1 MKDNGLTSTLL
12 QPTLSRTH
20 TEHLMN
26 LGRHLILASVIVS
39 FALAGCASPRSFLGS
54 SFLPVTYKDIKKRDV
69 PLRLKLVVEFQRN
82 GVRFPMGEVPLR
94 DYSGRILRDTGVIY
108 PVDELSL
115 GPEQEDG
122 EIRIVLNNVA
132 DSGTVAVEA
141 SRTGFPLWMVGK
153 LITDAYELSMYISVN
168 GKTLSRTG
176 IQHAVHT
183 AIGNMSIPENVEVFR
198 ADQAFGKVLEQ
209 MILRA
214 LEDFQSR
221 GELVWLG
228 LPPVDGG
235 SAGTPIF
242 SSALKCPGSCF
253 TPTYLPVFT
262 LNRFL

>member
-1 MKDNGLTSTLL
+1 
-12 QPTLSRTH
+12 
-20 TEHLMN
+20 MN
-26 LGRHLILASVIVS
+26 LGRYVILLYVIASFV
-39 FALAGCASPRSFLGS
+39 LAGCASPRSFLGS
-54 SFLPVTYKDIKKRDV
+54 SFPAVTYKDIKKRDV

-82 GVRFPMGEVPLR
+82 GIRFPMGEVPLR

-108 PVDELSL
+108 PIDELFL

-132 DSGTVAVEA
+132 DSGTVAVGA

-153 LITDAYELSMYISVN
+153 LITDAYELSMFISVN
-168 GKTLSRTG
+168 GKTFSRTD

-183 AIGNMSIPENVEVFR
+183 AIGNMSVPDNVQVFP
-198 ADQAFGKVLEQ
+198 ADQAFGRVLEQ

-228 LPPVDGG
+228 LPPVDWG
-235 SAGTPIF
+235 SAGTPMF
-242 SSALKCPGSCF
+242 SSALKCRGSCF
-253 TPTYLPVFT
+253 TPTYLAVFT
-262 LNRFL
+262 PSRFL

>member
-1 MKDNGLTSTLL
+1 
-12 QPTLSRTH
+12 
-20 TEHLMN
+20 MN
-26 LGRHLILASVIVS
+26 LGRYVIFLYVIASFV
-39 FALAGCASPRSFLGS
+39 LAGCASPRSFLGS
-54 SFLPVTYKDIKKRDV
+54 SFPAVTYKDIKKRDV

-82 GVRFPMGEVPLR
+82 GIRFPMGEVPLR

-108 PVDELSL
+108 PIDELSL
-115 GPEQEDG
+115 GPGQEDG

-153 LITDAYELSMYISVN
+153 LITDAYELSMFISVN
-168 GKTLSRTG
+168 GKTFSRTG

-183 AIGNMSIPENVEVFR
+183 AIGNMSVPDNVQVFP

-221 GELVWLG
+221 GELVWLS
-228 LPPVDGG
+228 LPPVDWG
-235 SAGTPIF
+235 SAGTPMF
-242 SSALKCPGSCF
+242 SSALKCRGSCF
-253 TPTYLPVFT
+253 TPTYLAVFT
-262 LNRFL
+262 PSRFL

>member
-1 MKDNGLTSTLL
+1 
-12 QPTLSRTH
+12 
-20 TEHLMN
+20 MN
-26 LGRHLILASVIVS
+26 LGRYIVLPYAIVS
-39 FALAGCASPRSFLGS
+39 LVLAGCASPRSFLGS
-54 SFLPVTYKDIKKRDV
+54 SFPPVTYKDIKKRDV

-141 SRTGFPLWMVGK
+141 SPTGFPLWMVGK
-153 LITDAYELSMYISVN
+153 LITDAYEMSMSISVN
-168 GKTLSRTG
+168 GKTLNRTN

-183 AIGNMSIPENVEVFR
+183 AIGNMSIPGDVQVFP

-221 GELVWLG
+221 GELVWRG
-228 LPPVDGG
+228 LPPVDWG
-235 SAGTPIF
+235 SAGTPIS
-242 SSALKCPGSCF
+242 SSASKCWGSCF
-253 TPTYLPVFT
+253 IPGYVADFTPNWVLVIDDLAYPFSARR
-262 LNRFL
+262 NASF

>member
-1 MKDNGLTSTLL
+1 
-12 QPTLSRTH
+12 
-20 TEHLMN
+20 MN
-26 LGRHLILASVIVS
+26 LGRYVILLYVIVS
-39 FALAGCASPRSFLGS
+39 FVLAGCASPRSFLGS
-54 SFLPVTYKDIKKRDV
+54 SFPTVTYKDIKKRDV

-94 DYSGRILRDTGVIY
+94 DYSARILRDTGLIY
-108 PVDELSL
+108 PIDELSL

-153 LITDAYELSMYISVN
+153 LITDAYELSMFISVN

-183 AIGNMSIPENVEVFR
+183 AIGNMSIPDDVQVFP

-228 LPPVDGG
+228 LPPVNWG
-235 SAGTPIF
+235 SAGTTMF
-242 SSALKCPGSCF
+242 SSVF
-253 TPTYLPVFT
+253 EMPVFVLHPNLPCCLDAEPVLLIGDLAYT
-262 LNRFL
+262 FNAGRNALF

>member
-1 MKDNGLTSTLL
+1 
-12 QPTLSRTH
+12 
-20 TEHLMN
+20 MN
-26 LGRHLILASVIVS
+26 LGRYVILLYVIASSV
-39 FALAGCASPRSFLGS
+39 LAGCASPRSFLGS
-54 SFLPVTYKDIKKRDV
+54 SFPTVTYKDIKKRDV

-108 PVDELSL
+108 PIDELSL

-153 LITDAYELSMYISVN
+153 LITDAYELSMFISVN
-168 GKTLSRTG
+168 GKTFSRTG

-183 AIGNMSIPENVEVFR
+183 AIGNMSVPDNVQVFP
-198 ADQAFGKVLEQ
+198 ADRAFGKVLEQ

-228 LPPVDGG
+228 LPPVDWG
-235 SAGTPIF
+235 SAGTPMF
-242 SSALKCPGSCF
+242 SSTFEMPGFVLHPNLPCCLHAEPVLAIGDLAYTFNAGRNALF
-253 TPTYLPVFT
+253 
-262 LNRFL
+262 